1 VSKWKINSVRRDEFD
16 AVFAGMAYLFGI
28 MALGGGVFTIFKW
41 LSSVTGMAL
50 IYILQEWAGV
60 SLLFLIYA
68 TLGRPE
74 LIVKPEGLRVIFRL
88 LIIDNV
94 LVSLAALCVVVLGV
108 VL

>member
-1 VSKWKINSVRRDEFD
+1 MSKWKINSVRRDEFD

-50 IYILQEWAGV
+50 IYILQEWVGV

-88 LIIDNV
+88 LVLDNM

>member
-1 VSKWKINSVRRDEFD
+1 MSKWKINNIRRDEFD
-16 AVFAGMAYLFGI
+16 AVFVGMAYLFGI
-28 MALGGGVFTIFKW
+28 MALGGGVFTVFRW
-41 LSSVTGMAL
+41 LGYVTDMAL

-74 LIVKPEGLRVIFRL
+74 LIAKPEGLRLIFRL
-88 LIIDNV
+88 LVLDNV
-94 LVSLAALCVVVLGV
+94 LVSLAALYVVVLGV